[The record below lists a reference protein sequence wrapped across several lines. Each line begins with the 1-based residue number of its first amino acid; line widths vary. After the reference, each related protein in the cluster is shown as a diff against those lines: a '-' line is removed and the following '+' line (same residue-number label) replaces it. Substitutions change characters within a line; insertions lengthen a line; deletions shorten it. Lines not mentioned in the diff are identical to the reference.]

1 MNIEPSPEFI
11 GELERKIRQE
21 FRLPDFL
28 KFDAKSPRI
37 VIPYLRGELT
47 RVQIIAERLDGDP
60 DDVA

>member
-37 VIPYLRGELT
+37 VIPT
-47 RVQIIAERLDGDP
+47 
-60 DDVA
+60 